1 MGHRTQALPAEKQIE
16 AVSKK
21 LMELNPGFDGKV
33 TIASGNG
40 MPKIESGMVTEIG
53 FFTDHVADISPVRL
67 FGGLKALSCN
77 GSGRTTSKLSDI
89 SPLEGM
95 QLLSVNLGGI
105 KVSDLSP
112 LRGMHLRY
120 LHCGYTQVSDLSSL
134 EGMKLDNLLCHN
146 TPISDLSP
154 LQGMSLNDLRFTP
167 SNITKGLNI
176 IRQMKSLE
184 TIGTS
189 LTENLAAADFW
200 KRYDAG
206 EFGKSEAKAESG
218 KRKAGRLA
226 YLDPAFQQWVKATQ
240 ALSAEQQIEA
250 VSKKLMELN
259 PGFDGKIR
267 GWSGGGGPKIE
278 GNVVTELGLVAGDSA
293 DLSPV
298 RALPELR
305 KLRCIGFAGQRF
317 SISDLSPLEG
327 MALTHLE
334 LYGTQV
340 SDLSALKRMQLMD
353 LGLGRTSIVD
363 LSPLQGS
370 PIAELRCEFTNVENL
385 TPLQGCNRLER
396 LSVANTK
403 VSPAQVATL
412 QKALPNCKI
421 KWDDPAKATPSVD
434 RDRRAAEWALSLN
447 DPGKQ
452 NQITAEEVGGK
463 GFALK
468 PGMTI
473 PETPF
478 KVHTIWL
485 YRTTIKEGDLNGLKT

>member
-1 MGHRTQALPAEKQIE
+1 MPLETLEIRLTPKTVTKGLDAIRQMTSITTIGIDSSNRFPPAEFWKKYDAGEFGKPAVPANLAYLDPAFQQWVTETQALPAEQQIE

-40 MPKIESGMVTEIG
+40 TPKIESGMVTEIG
-53 FFTDHVADISPVRL
+53 FFMDHVADILPVRL
-67 FGGLKALSCN
+67 FAGLKALSCN

-278 GNVVTELGLVAGDSA
+278 GNVVTELGLVAG
-293 DLSPV
+293 
-298 RALPELR
+298 EL
-305 KLRCIGFAGQRF
+305 GG
-317 SISDLSPLEG
+317 
-327 MALTHLE
+327 
-334 LYGTQV
+334 
-340 SDLSALKRMQLMD
+340 
-353 LGLGRTSIVD
+353 
-363 LSPLQGS
+363 
-370 PIAELRCEFTNVENL
+370 PIACACLA
-385 TPLQGCNRLER
+385 GI
-396 LSVANTK
+396 TK
-403 VSPAQVATL
+403 T
-412 QKALPNCKI
+412 ALH
-421 KWDDPAKATPSVD
+421 WL
-434 RDRRAAEWALSLN
+434 RRAEIQHIRLIAAGRHGTHS
-447 DPGKQ
+447 P
-452 NQITAEEVGGK
+452 
-463 GFALK
+463 
-468 PGMTI
+468 
-473 PETPF
+473 
-478 KVHTIWL
+478 
-485 YRTTIKEGDLNGLKT
+485 